1 MMLID
6 TTILVDVLR
15 DASGVNAERL
25 LTLLGEE
32 EVAFTRFTELEVLMG
47 ARDDAEWEGIQR
59 YFLTKSMLEPNTEIL
74 GQFSED
80 LFRLASRGP
89 DCAKHRRLL
98 HRADCNRA
106 RFDAG
111 PQRPRLRGNCQRKA
125 AETSAPSAR
134 GVRAWVAIR

>member
-59 YFLTKSMLEPNTEIL
+59 YFLTKSMPEPNTESW
-74 GQFSED
+74 GS
-80 LFRLASRGP
+80 
-89 DCAKHRRLL
+89 
-98 HRADCNRA
+98 
-106 RFDAG
+106 
-111 PQRPRLRGNCQRKA
+111 
-125 AETSAPSAR
+125 SAR
-134 GVRAWVAIR
+134 IYFDLRREGRTVRSIVDCCIAQIAIERDLTLVHNDRDFEAIAKVRPLKHLRLQLEAFGHG